1 MGVDPRLIPIM
12 KADVEGV
19 DPGATTDILSADI
32 TPSFPPSTFRIM
44 VSVDAACKFLAAIY
58 VTANTTTY
66 SLYFNASAD
75 LVADCLY
82 MFDMLV
88 HSGDT
93 VNFQLDSG
101 EVVNLLRVQEIPTS
115 I

>member
-1 MGVDPRLIPIM
+1 MPEKRLIPLV

-19 DPGATTDILSADI
+19 SPGATTDILSSDI
-32 TPSFPPSTFRIM
+32 TPSFAPSTFRIM
-44 VSVDAACKFLAAIY
+44 VSVDAACKFGAAIY

-66 SLYFNASAD
+66 LLYFNGGTD

-88 HSGDT
+88 HEGDT

-101 EVVNLLRVQEIPTS
+101 EDVNLLRVQEIPS
-115 I
+115 SL